1 MNTLEDVLRQEYE
14 DAGMPVELAILRAHE
29 DQLAFNKTM
38 PNLLPP
44 YDDVLKFAQAVLD
57 FDLTVAQR
65 LVLKRFYHLP
75 LDPEEDAVFRGM
87 SRVRTLARPD
97 QHTNDLTLSLGR
109 RAGGTTIVDLVAAY
123 EILRILD
130 GRGVKIGVVKYRT
143 MRSFTKHHVDDI
155 LGLLRRVKTF
165 RDRPTHQGPHEIV
178 SNDGYALLTW
188 LPRDPSMHDQVC
200 VFRNGSTPSYLTV
213 VSQNSEGWKHYLQDF
228 KTGAAMSFDTVQM
241 QPSTKD
247 EIESINTCGED
258 FLAFQV
264 RG

>member
-87 SRVRTLARPD
+87 SRARTLARPD
-97 QHTNDLTLSLGR
+97 QHTDDLTLSLGR
-109 RAGGTTIVDLVAAY
+109 RAGGTTIVKLVAAY

-130 GRGVKIGVVKYRT
+130 GRGGKLGVVKYMMSGYSSDR
-143 MRSFTKHHVDDI
+143 HADEV
-155 LGLLRRVKTF
+155 LNLLRRVKTF
-165 RDRPTHQGPHEIV
+165 RSRQMYQGPHEIV
-178 SNDGYALLTW
+178 SNEGYAILTR
-188 LPRDPSMHDQVC
+188 LPQSHSMHDQVC
-200 VFRNGSTPSYLTV
+200 VFRDGSTPSHLTV
-213 VSQNSEGWKHYLQDF
+213 VSQNSGGWKRYLQDF